1 MNYYQN
7 RTYRQEYYTEFVYR
21 KILDNIIAIFIAIIL
36 SHINNKYP
44 YNKTME
50 LDYSYECTLSIL
62 IENQPSILTRIV
74 GLLTRRGFVIESL
87 AVGSTEYENLSR
99 VIIVLPGNLRMID
112 QVTRQ
117 LYKLFSTLKVYNLTL
132 VPSIT
137 RELILVKIFAKSPE
151 RQEIIELARV
161 FDLNIIDY
169 TNKTITLEITGD
181 GKKIIAIEQ
190 ILHKFGVLEKV
201 RTGKIG
207 ITRESL
213 AVGQL
218 YTIDREPTRRQ
229 ILDSHI
235 AEIEAKIYI

>member
-1 MNYYQN
+1 
-7 RTYRQEYYTEFVYR
+7 
-21 KILDNIIAIFIAIIL
+21 
-36 SHINNKYP
+36 
-44 YNKTME
+44 ME

-62 IENQPSILTRIV
+62 VENQPSILTRII
-74 GLLTRRGFVIESL
+74 GLLSRRGFMIDSL
-87 AVGSTEYENLSR
+87 AIGATEYERLSR
-99 VIIVLPGNLRMID
+99 IIIVLPGNLRLVD
-112 QVTRQ
+112 QLTRQ
-117 LYKLFSTLKVYNLTL
+117 LYKLLPTIKILNLTNA
-132 VPSIT
+132 PSIT
-137 RELILVKIFAKSPE
+137 RELTLVKIFARNPE

-181 GKKIIAIEQ
+181 RKKIIAIEQ

-218 YTIDREPTRRQ
+218 YTIDREPIRRQ

-235 AEIEAKIYI
+235 AEVEAKTYI

>member
-1 MNYYQN
+1 MNYYRN
-7 RTYRQEYYTEFVYR
+7 RTYRQEYYIEFVYR
-21 KILDNIIAIFIAIIL
+21 KIFDNIIAIFIAIIL

-62 IENQPSILTRIV
+62 VENQPSILTRVI
-74 GLLTRRGFVIESL
+74 GLLSRRGFMIDSL
-87 AVGSTEYENLSR
+87 AIGATEYDGLSR
-99 VIIVLPGNLRMID
+99 IIIVLPGNLRLVD
-112 QVTRQ
+112 QLTRQ
-117 LYKLFSTLKVYNLTL
+117 LYKLLPTIKIFNLTNA
-132 VPSIT
+132 PSIT
-137 RELILVKIFAKSPE
+137 RELILVKIFAKNPE

-235 AEIEAKIYI
+235 AEIEARIYI

>member
-1 MNYYQN
+1 
-7 RTYRQEYYTEFVYR
+7 
-21 KILDNIIAIFIAIIL
+21 
-36 SHINNKYP
+36 
-44 YNKTME
+44 ME

-62 IENQPSILTRIV
+62 IENQPSILTRVI
-74 GLLTRRGFVIESL
+74 GLLSRRGFMIDSL
-87 AVGSTEYENLSR
+87 AIGATEYEGLSR
-99 VIIVLPGNLRMID
+99 IIIVLPGNLRLVD
-112 QVTRQ
+112 QLTRQ
-117 LYKLFSTLKVYNLTL
+117 LYKLLPTIKIFNLTNS
-132 VPSIT
+132 PSIT
-137 RELILVKIFAKSPE
+137 RELILVKIFAKNPE

-181 GKKIIAIEQ
+181 GRKIIAIEQ

-207 ITRESL
+207 LTRESL

>member
-62 IENQPSILTRIV
+62 IENQPSILTRVI
-74 GLLTRRGFVIESL
+74 GLLSRRGFMIDSL
-87 AVGSTEYENLSR
+87 AIGATEYEGLSR
-99 VIIVLPGNLRMID
+99 IIIVLPGNLRLVD
-112 QVTRQ
+112 QLTRQ
-117 LYKLFSTLKVYNLTL
+117 LYKLLPTIKIFNLTNS
-132 VPSIT
+132 PSIT

>member
-7 RTYRQEYYTEFVYR
+7 RIYRQEYYTEFVYR

-62 IENQPSILTRIV
+62 VENQPSILTRVI
-74 GLLTRRGFVIESL
+74 GLLSRRGFMIDSL
-87 AVGSTEYENLSR
+87 AIGATEYDGLSR
-99 VIIVLPGNLRMID
+99 IIIVLPGNLRLVD
-112 QVTRQ
+112 QLTRQ
-117 LYKLFSTLKVYNLTL
+117 LYKLLPTIKIFNLTNA
-132 VPSIT
+132 PSIT
-137 RELILVKIFAKSPE
+137 RELILVKIFAKNPE

-229 ILDSHI
+229 ILSSHI

>member
-7 RTYRQEYYTEFVYR
+7 RIYPQEYYTEFVYR

-62 IENQPSILTRIV
+62 VENQPSILTRVI
-74 GLLTRRGFVIESL
+74 GLLSRRGFMIDSL
-87 AVGSTEYENLSR
+87 AIGATEYDGLSR
-99 VIIVLPGNLRMID
+99 IIIVLPGNLRLVD
-112 QVTRQ
+112 QLTRQ
-117 LYKLFSTLKVYNLTL
+117 LYKLLPTIKIFNLTNA
-132 VPSIT
+132 PSIT
-137 RELILVKIFAKSPE
+137 RELILVKIFAKNPE

-229 ILDSHI
+229 ILGSHI

>member
-1 MNYYQN
+1 
-7 RTYRQEYYTEFVYR
+7 
-21 KILDNIIAIFIAIIL
+21 
-36 SHINNKYP
+36 
-44 YNKTME
+44 ME

-62 IENQPSILTRIV
+62 VENQPSILTRII
-74 GLLTRRGFVIESL
+74 GLLSRRGFMIDSL
-87 AVGSTEYENLSR
+87 AIGATEYDGLSR
-99 VIIVLPGNLRMID
+99 IIIVLPGNLRLVD
-112 QVTRQ
+112 QLTRQ
-117 LYKLFSTLKVYNLTL
+117 LYKLLPTIKIFNLTNA
-132 VPSIT
+132 PSIT
-137 RELILVKIFAKSPE
+137 RELILVKIFAKNPE

-169 TNKTITLEITGD
+169 TNRTITIEITGD